1 MKKAHWQDW
10 ATMIVGICLF
20 VTPWVLGAKSALIA
34 WNFWVAGGVII
45 LLALFET
52 AAFDRAVEWTIAALA
67 TWMVL
72 SPHLL
77 DFSTEPLA
85 LSATIGGLIIV
96 AFSGWAIGDAHE
108 LLPKLSRP
116 ANDLRGDAEGIA
128 LPDESEHLAGATP
141 RRPDTGPNVVGP
153 GVGVQSPGQAS
164 HE

>member
-10 ATMIVGICLF
+10 ATTIVGIALF
-20 VTPWVLGAKSALIA
+20 VTPWVLGAKSASVA
-34 WNFWVAGGVII
+34 WNFWIVGAVII

-52 AAFDRAVEWTIAALA
+52 AAFDKVVEWAITALA

-77 DFSTEPLA
+77 GFSAEPPA
-85 LSATIGGLIIV
+85 FSATIGGLIIV

-108 LLPKLSRP
+108 ILPKLSRP

-128 LPDESEHLAGATP
+128 LPDESEHLAGASP
-141 RRPDTGPNVVGP
+141 HRPDTGPNLVSP
-153 GVGVQSPGQAS
+153 GVSVQAPGQIS

>member
-10 ATMIVGICLF
+10 ATIIVGICLF
-20 VTPWVLGAKSALIA
+20 VTPWVLATKSASVA
-34 WNFWVAGGVII
+34 WNFWIVGAVIV

-52 AAFDRAVEWTIAALA
+52 AAFDKFVEWTIAALA

-77 DFSTEPLA
+77 NFSTEALA

-108 LLPKLSRP
+108 ILPKPSRP
-116 ANDLRGDAEGIA
+116 ANDLRGDMEGIA
-128 LPDESEHLAGATP
+128 LPDEHEHLAGASP
-141 RRPDTGPNVVGP
+141 RRPDSGPNLVSP
-153 GVGVQSPGQAS
+153 GVGVQSPGQIS